1 MCQVLLV
8 TLHSFSYSC
17 IIVWCLYLPECNCH
31 GKSEECYYN
40 QTVADA
46 KLSLNIHGEY
56 EGGGVCLGCSENT
69 GGINCQSCVDGY
81 YRPTEVSFFILFM
94 YIYTAYIYQQ
104 HFVRL
109 FAYFLYC
116 CVLNYSK
123 TQDFQGLTLPCI
135 LLRKAKCPISDF
147 NFMATWTVGSTLLK
161 GWRDN
166 QMVFVLS
173 VIDHHNVNISPA
185 ASRRTLALQTL
196 LMWPER
202 FTALCMCSRWESG
215 HRRYNTTPHKIQQ

>member
-1 MCQVLLV
+1 MCRRLLQTNWGEFLYSVLVYIYCIHIATIFCQAVCVLSVLLCV
-8 TLHSFSYSC
+8 ELLKDTGLSRTYAALHSTQKGKMSHF
-17 IIVWCLYLPECNCH
+17 WLQFHGNMNCFH
-31 GKSEECYYN
+31 
-40 QTVADA
+40 
-46 KLSLNIHGEY
+46 
-56 EGGGVCLGCSENT
+56 
-69 GGINCQSCVDGY
+69 
-81 YRPTEVSFFILFM
+81 
-94 YIYTAYIYQQ
+94 
-104 HFVRL
+104 
-109 FAYFLYC
+109 
-116 CVLNYSK
+116 
-123 TQDFQGLTLPCI
+123 
-135 LLRKAKCPISDF
+135 
-147 NFMATWTVGSTLLK
+147 GSTLLK